1 MPPTAPTITVAMP
14 NHDDWHSI
22 PSTLE
27 SLLITRSTSDS
38 LEVVIVDDASTQQPP
53 RLTIEAILQRS
64 AKHGVRVRVITSNQR
79 LGVARARNLAC
90 ERARGEV
97 IVMTDAH
104 VNFSKGW
111 DDTVTRGIDERTMYA
126 GTIRDPTS
134 HFAGHG
140 CTLVV
145 PFMGTRWVRDAVEH
159 GDHTQIASSAA
170 SVFMRTTWLHIGG
183 FDAGMRIYGAIEPE
197 FSVRAW
203 LCGVQIEACPDH
215 VVWHR
220 FKTAP
225 QRREFLRTIRTFQVH
240 NNIRFGLLYLE
251 RELALEMVRHLSM
264 KFPVQAARAL
274 RLIAAGD
281 TWQRRRTLEQRLCRD
296 FDWFIDH
303 FNLPDQTGV
312 PLHEAADRRN

>member
-1 MPPTAPTITVAMP
+1 MITVAMP

-27 SLLITRSTSDS
+27 SLLITRSTSES

-53 RLTIEAILQRS
+53 TLTIRAILQRS
-64 AKHGVRVRVITSNQR
+64 ARHGVQVRVVTSGQR

-104 VNFSKGW
+104 VNLSKGW
-111 DDTVTRGIDERTMYA
+111 DDTVTRGIGERTMFA

-134 HFAGHG
+134 NFAGHG

-145 PFMGTRWVRDAVEH
+145 PFMGTRWVRDPVKH
-159 GDHTQIASSAA
+159 GDQTQIASSAA
-170 SVFMRTTWLHIGG
+170 SVFLRSTWQHVGG
-183 FDAGMRIYGAIEPE
+183 YDAGMRIYGAIEPE

-203 LCGVQIEACPDH
+203 LSGVRIEACPEL

-225 QRREFLRTIRTFQVH
+225 QRREFLQTIRTFQVH
-240 NNIRFGLLYLE
+240 NNIRFGLLYLD

-264 KFPVQAARAL
+264 KFPAQAARAL
-274 RLIAAGD
+274 KLIAAGD
-281 TWQRRRTLEQRLCRD
+281 TWERRSVLEQRLCHD

-303 FNLPDQTGV
+303 FDLADQTGV
-312 PLHEAADRRN
+312 ALREAADRRN